1 MRVAF
6 TASGKTPPQVI
17 EGDDVGRVKAPAKA
31 RHGCNELRN
40 WSAGVDDSGAS
51 RRFARGRPQRTGAYP
66 IKFIGLM
73 PPFFR
78 VLILLTSS
86 PTEPE
91 CGLLGDLSLALG
103 SLYRGSGFGSTLGG
117 AAGDH

>member
-40 WSAGVDDSGAS
+40 WSAGVDDSLDSPHVVSYRTRMRRPGRLVTRPGVALPRFRFWFDPEWSRWRSLTRVWIGA
-51 RRFARGRPQRTGAYP
+51 
-66 IKFIGLM
+66 L
-73 PPFFR
+73 
-78 VLILLTSS
+78 
-86 PTEPE
+86 
-91 CGLLGDLSLALG
+91 
-103 SLYRGSGFGSTLGG
+103 
-117 AAGDH
+117 